1 MAWWMFL
8 AIGMVAGLILAVCLS
23 FIFCPIG
30 ALLEIDRSHPDKDY
44 FRFTFLIEPEYVVN
58 NKLIFLRVKKA
69 DYLKLQQENANEKTL

>member
-30 ALLEIDRSHPDKDY
+30 ALLEIDRSHPEKDY

-58 NKLIFLRVKKA
+58 NRLIFVKVKKA
-69 DYLKLQQENANEKTL
+69 DYLKLQQENANGKD